1 MCTNIV
7 EQTPVT
13 GAGRGEHGW
22 FKVKTAMVSYDH
34 PIQMADEHALNI
46 DFLSDA
52 LSERIAVELNAT
64 SARALVASINE
75 ALRQAEALNAII

>member
-7 EQTPVT
+7 EQTPIT
-13 GAGRGEHGW
+13 GAARGEHGW
-22 FKVKTAMVSYDH
+22 FKVKTALVSYDH
-34 PIQMADEHALNI
+34 PVRLTDEHALNI

-52 LSERIAVELNAT
+52 LSERIAVELDAT

-75 ALRQAEALNAII
+75 ALRQAEAMNAIV

>member
-13 GAGRGEHGW
+13 AAGRGEHGW

-34 PIQMADEHALNI
+34 PVQLPDEHALNI
-46 DFLSDA
+46 DFLSDSIA
-52 LSERIAVELNAT
+52 ERIAVEMDAP
-64 SARALVASINE
+64 SARALVAAITE
-75 ALRQAEALNAII
+75 ALRKAEAADAIV